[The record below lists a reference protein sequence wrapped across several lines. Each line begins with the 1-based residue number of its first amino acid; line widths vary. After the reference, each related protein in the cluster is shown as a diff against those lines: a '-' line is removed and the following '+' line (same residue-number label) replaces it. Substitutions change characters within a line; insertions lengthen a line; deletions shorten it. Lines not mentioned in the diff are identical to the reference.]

1 MGCWRRSGILAY
13 DHNRKAGNPGD
24 VIKHVG
30 LIAALLSSDKTEH
43 AFRFVDLFAGYAY
56 NPIVDGNE
64 WCEGIGRITT
74 CSENSANLAVQ
85 LYLDWYLSRP
95 SLVGGM
101 YPGSSLVANDVL
113 TYLGTGIELTLYDIS
128 EKPIRNLKRVY
139 GTDKH
144 SIHHRAGSLDDPEI
158 ALADFMFIDPPG
170 IRSLRESTYP
180 KLSDLIELAELPEM
194 CQTLFWLPLTDS
206 KTENSA
212 AIQSLL
218 QCGFDISRAVW
229 ANQSRMIG
237 CFLAY
242 KLSVA
247 GKNQLRS
254 AVEEAFEIARLGVLE
269 SSMVDHLDA

>member
-1 MGCWRRSGILAY
+1 MAY

-43 AFRFVDLFAGYAY
+43 TFRFVDLFSGYAN
-56 NPIVDGNE
+56 NPIVGGNE

-74 CSENSANLAVQ
+74 CSENSVNLAVQ

-95 SLVGGM
+95 TLVGGM

-113 TYLGTGIELTLYDIS
+113 TYLGRGIELTLYDIS
-128 EKPIRNLKRVY
+128 EKPIRNLRRVY
-139 GTDKH
+139 DTDKN
-144 SIHHRAGSLDDPEI
+144 SIHHRAASLDDPEI

-170 IRSLRESTYP
+170 IRSRHKSTYP
-180 KLSDLIELAELPEM
+180 KLSGLIKFAELPER
-194 CQTLFWLPLTDS
+194 CQTLFWLPLTVS
-206 KTENSA
+206 RTENDT
-212 AIQSLL
+212 AIQTLL
-218 QCGFDISRAVW
+218 HCGFDISRAVW
-229 ANQSRMIG
+229 TNQGEMIG

-242 KLSVA
+242 KLSMA

-254 AVEEAFEIARLGVLE
+254 AVEEAFEIARLGVFE
-269 SSMVDHLDA
+269 SSMVEHLDA